1 MYIKQQKGL
10 FSAFILSLASCLLIL
25 FSSFA
30 SATPKLG
37 VATDAE
43 YFVNPGDTCEPYQLY
58 FASGCSPNAT
68 REGFRFNTGVT
79 STLTVFTNIL
89 NVDIYLLTNADV
101 GSLSAPIVYG
111 GNALTLMSQTG
122 QASGYG
128 PSPYYS
134 VNIGPVDSSWTL
146 LPSNPFGGNSPYYAY
161 TAEIEYGSI
170 PTGSYFF
177 AAADLD
183 GSGSLSF
190 INSNLQGIHLKKDPL
205 SPRTTST
212 VTTPEPSTL
221 LLLGGGLLGLGFF
234 RRKIRKK

>member
-1 MYIKQQKGL
+1 MCMKQQKVL
-10 FSAFILSLASCLLIL
+10 FSVFVISLASCLLIL

-89 NVDIYLLTNADV
+89 NVDIYLLTNAYA
-101 GSLSAPIVYG
+101 GSFGAPILYG
-111 GNALTLMSQTG
+111 GNELTLMSQTG

-128 PSPYYS
+128 SAPYYG

-146 LPSNPFGGNSPYYAY
+146 LPSNPFGPSPYYAY
-161 TAEIEYGSI
+161 TATIEYGLI

-190 INSNLQGIHLKKDPL
+190 INSNLQGVHLKKDPL
-205 SPRTTST
+205 SPPTTST

-221 LLLGGGLLGLGFF
+221 VLLGGGILGLSFF